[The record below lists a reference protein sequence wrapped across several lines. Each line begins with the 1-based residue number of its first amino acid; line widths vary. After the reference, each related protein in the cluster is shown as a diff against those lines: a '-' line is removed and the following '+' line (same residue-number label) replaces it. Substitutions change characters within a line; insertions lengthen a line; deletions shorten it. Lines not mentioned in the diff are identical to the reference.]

1 MSASDP
7 FESFGARLRRLR
19 RQRDL
24 TQEQLG
30 RLAGCSAAAVRKI
43 EADERKPSR
52 QLAELLASALQLPF
66 AESEAFLRLARN
78 LPAASPTRDSLPAP
92 LTSLVNRVRD
102 VDAVAGLLESVEVR
116 WLTLIGPPG
125 IGKTR
130 LGIQAGRRLLPHFP
144 DGVWFVDL
152 ARLDSAGYV
161 LPAVAREL
169 AALGLPPSP
178 NEDQLAAAL
187 KPLALL
193 LVLDNF
199 EHVTEAAL
207 AVAGLLKRCPGL
219 KVLAT
224 SRVPVQIYGE
234 YLYRVPA
241 LSLPPPE
248 AARRP
253 ETLPDYEAVQLF
265 LARAR
270 QVQPR
275 FAPNAANAAVIVAI
289 CAALEGIPLALELA
303 AASLQRMSLDELH
316 AVLQRMDGTG
326 GLRELSFP
334 ARDLPERQRTLENVV
349 AWSWTLLTPPQ
360 QDLFT
365 RLSVFA
371 GGFDL
376 DAAAHICLPAADT
389 AAIRA
394 LLEELSD
401 HSLLVR
407 DSGADAPVWRMLDFI
422 RDFAARRLE
431 PERRAELE
439 QRRAQYYLARLQ
451 AAAGDSSSRQPEA
464 FFRLHAG
471 NLDAAVNWAIASRQS
486 GLGFELADL
495 LDPYWT
501 RFGYLREWLDQVKR
515 LLALPDDSPPALRAD
530 RLANAA
536 DLAWQ
541 QHDFDTALDFA
552 SQAAGLGRSA
562 NLSGSLAGYIN
573 RLGRIHME
581 QGRYAEAR
589 QALDECLALAQANPS
604 SFNPGIPLAQLGE
617 LAWLNGRLDEAA
629 GILTDALNRL
639 PDSEPIFRAI
649 ATADLAEIALARN
662 DFTDARRWLAQA
674 PPLKLLPVR
683 RTVVHL
689 TAAAGWLAELPGG
702 REDQRRTAAR
712 LIGAVEGL
720 TERSGVMLGGFY
732 RNLLAG
738 RLNVLRRHLSAG
750 ILEAEL
756 AAGRR
761 LDQDSALAEAA
772 EGLKSLKVGS

>member
-78 LPAASPTRDSLPAP
+78 LPAASPARDSLPAP

-102 VDAVAGLLESVEVR
+102 VDAVSGLLESVEVR

-234 YLYRVPA
+234 HLYRVPA

-253 ETLPDYEAVQLF
+253 ETLQDYEAVQLF

-275 FAPNAANAAVIVAI
+275 FAPTAANAAAIVAI
-289 CAALEGIPLALELA
+289 CLALEGIPLALELA

-316 AVLQRMDGTG
+316 AVLRRMDGTG

-365 RLSVFA
+365 RLSAFA

-376 DAAAHICLPAADT
+376 DAAARICLPAADT
-389 AAIRA
+389 AAVRV

-407 DSGADAPVWRMLDFI
+407 DAGADVPCWRMLDFI

-431 PERRAELE
+431 PNRLAEME

-451 AAAGDSSSRQPEA
+451 AAAGEPAIRQPEA

-471 NLDAAVNWAIASRQS
+471 NLAAAVDWAIASRQG
-486 GLGFELADL
+486 GLGFQLADL

-501 RFGYLREWLDQVKR
+501 RFGYLCEGLDQVKR
-515 LLALPDDSPPALRAD
+515 LLALPDDSPPAVRAN

-541 QHDFDTALDFA
+541 QHDFDTSLAF
-552 SQAAGLGRSA
+552 SNQAVELGRSA
-562 NLSGSLAGYIN
+562 NLLGSLAWFVN

-581 QGRYAEAR
+581 QGSYAEAR
-589 QALDECLALAQANPS
+589 QALNECLALAQANPADI
-604 SFNPGIPLAQLGE
+604 NPGIPLAQLGE
-617 LAWLNGRLDEAA
+617 VAWFEGRLDEGAE
-629 GILTDALNRL
+629 ILADAMNRL
-639 PDSEPIFRAI
+639 SASEPIFRAM
-649 ATADLAEIALARN
+649 AVTDLAEVALARQ
-662 DFTDARRWLAQA
+662 DEHGARHWLAQT
-674 PPLKLLPVR
+674 PPLGALPVR

-689 TAAAGWLAELPGG
+689 AAVAGWLAQLPGG
-702 REDQRRTAAR
+702 GEDHRRAAAR

-738 RLNVLRRHLSAG
+738 RLNALRRGLPAG
-750 ILEAEL
+750 VLEAEL

-772 EGLKSLKVGS
+772 GWLESLKGGS